1 MFKNKVKAETMLT
14 RSDMRFYIGGSS
26 AGTVAGGFYG
36 RFMTL
41 YRYRIGITPWKLGIV
56 GTISNVWD
64 AINDPI
70 LGAWL
75 DHRKPGK
82 GGKYT
87 PMVRYMALP
96 VAAFTIIP
104 MLIPTGLS
112 EFSKL
117 AYILVFS
124 IIGDIVGTLFSA
136 SNNAILARVSPL
148 SSDRSKIVFWNQ
160 IFNEVAGL
168 IPQGIFLLA
177 DEKNM
182 QRINNKT
189 GINYTFE
196 SLVKTLTVIIGV
208 FIHPF
213 IGLGG
218 FVKEKVVV
226 KEPEISFVK
235 ELTLVLHNRTLMLSV
250 IGALVGNFSVKMN
263 EYYFFQYMDVGFSW
277 FGKSIDGLNALAIFG
292 ILTSIPAAI
301 GLPFTYK
308 VITKYGQK
316 TTIQLLQLST
326 IISNTIAYFIGYK
339 GQRFFFSMI
348 VLALSTFCRSWHGPA
363 FTTLMLDSI
372 DEIEYKTGSRNEAS
386 TFAVRGVLLKL
397 VGGLGALSD
406 GISLSLLDFD
416 PKPENGVVQIT
427 DTFKRRAWPFMMLG
441 PVASALWQFIT
452 YSFINFTGE
461 RKARIQDELRERRAL
476 QAAQYENQNTEISD
490 SSAEATE
497 SPETAEPNETAKNTE
512 TIESNDR
519 QEG

>member
-1 MFKNKVKAETMLT
+1 
-14 RSDMRFYIGGSS
+14 MRFYIGASS
-26 AGTVAGGFYG
+26 AGTIAGGFYG
-36 RFMTL
+36 KFMTL

-64 AINDPI
+64 AVNDPI

-87 PMVRYMALP
+87 PMVRYMAIP
-96 VAAFTIIP
+96 VAVMSLIS
-104 MLIPTGLS
+104 MLIPLGFS

-117 AYILVFS
+117 AYILSLAIV
-124 IIGDIVGTLFSA
+124 GDIFGTLFGA

-160 IFNEVAGL
+160 IFTEVAGL

-182 QRINNKT
+182 ERIKNKT

-196 SLVKTLTVIIGV
+196 SLVKTLTVFIGI

-218 FVKEKVVV
+218 FVKEKVVSD
-226 KEPEISFVK
+226 EPQISFLR
-235 ELTLVLHNRTLMLSV
+235 ELTLVLQNRTLMLSV
-250 IGALVGNFSVKMN
+250 IGSLVSNLSVKMN
-263 EYYFFQYMDVGFSW
+263 EYYFFQYMDVGFHW

-292 ILTSIPAAI
+292 VLTSIPAAL
-301 GLPFTYK
+301 GLPFTNK

-326 IISNTIAYFIGYK
+326 IVSNTIAYFIGYK

-363 FTTLMLDSI
+363 FTTIILDSI

-406 GISLSLLDFD
+406 GVSLSLLDFD
-416 PKPENGVVQIT
+416 PKPANGVVQIT
-427 DTFKRRAWPFMMLG
+427 DTFKKRAWPFYMLG
-441 PVASALWQFIT
+441 PVAAALWQFIT

-461 RKARIQDELRERRAL
+461 KKARIQAELRERRAL
-476 QAAQYENQNTEISD
+476 QAIQRD
-490 SSAEATE
+490 
-497 SPETAEPNETAKNTE
+497 
-512 TIESNDR
+512 ESNS
-519 QEG
+519 EIFN

>member
-1 MFKNKVKAETMLT
+1 MLT

-26 AGTVAGGFYG
+26 AGTIAGGFYG

-41 YRYRIGITPWKLGIV
+41 YRYRIGITPWKLGVV

-75 DHRKPGK
+75 DHRKPSE

-96 VAAFTIIP
+96 VAIFTLIS

-117 AYILVFS
+117 VYVLVLS

-160 IFNEVAGL
+160 IFNEMAGL

-182 QRINNKT
+182 QRINKKT

-196 SLVKTLTVIIGV
+196 SLVITLTVIIGV

-218 FVKEKVVV
+218 FVKEKVIV

-235 ELTLVLHNRTLMLSV
+235 ELTLVLQNRTLMLSV
-250 IGALVGNFSVKMN
+250 IGALVGNLSVKMN
-263 EYYFFQYMDVGFSW
+263 EYYFFQYMDVGFNW

-301 GLPFTYK
+301 GLPFTNK

-316 TTIQLLQLST
+316 ATIQLLQLST
-326 IISNTIAYFIGYK
+326 IIANTLAYFIGYK
-339 GQRFFFSMI
+339 GNRFFFSMI

-416 PKPENGVVQIT
+416 PKPENGVVKIT

-441 PVASALWQFIT
+441 PVVAALWQFIT

-461 RKARIQDELRERRAL
+461 RKARIQEELRERRAL
-476 QAAQYENQNTEISD
+476 QAAQYDEQ
-490 SSAEATE
+490 
-497 SPETAEPNETAKNTE
+497 
-512 TIESNDR
+512 
-519 QEG
+519 